1 LPDRVGR
8 IWARP
13 SIIGWSSPHARNV
26 HSNSGRRFP
35 RANGG
40 HGRFSNLPEAL
51 YLYFHSSAVWTQGIR
66 NTPWVSWDNAW
77 TISYFATLY
86 VIIVL
91 TALAFYCRGTED
103 ETELAK
109 VIGGVSKVV
118 KQRRR

>member
-1 LPDRVGR
+1 MLGTFIATQVAVFLALMAAMVG
-8 IWARP
+8 
-13 SIIGWSSPHARNV
+13 
-26 HSNSGRRFP
+26 
-35 RANGG
+35 
-40 HGRFSNLPEAL
+40 FSNLPEAL

-77 TISYFATLY
+77 TISYFATPY

-109 VIGGVSKVV
+109 VIGAVSKVV